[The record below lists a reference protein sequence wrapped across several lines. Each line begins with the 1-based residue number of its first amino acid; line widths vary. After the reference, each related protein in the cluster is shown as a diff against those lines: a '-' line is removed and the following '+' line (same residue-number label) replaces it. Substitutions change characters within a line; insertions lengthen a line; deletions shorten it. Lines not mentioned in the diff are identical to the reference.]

1 MSVKLSD
8 FASGVTLTDTDHV
21 VGYSNTNTGGERKW
35 TVANLRNSLI
45 TGAATTIDTEN
56 LTGSRALISDA
67 SGKVAASDIST
78 TKLNYL
84 TDVTANI
91 QGQINTKGPG
101 TVTSVT
107 GSAPISVTNG
117 TTTPAISIAAA
128 TQLAAGIMSSADK
141 IKLDGLT
148 DFTGSNQLLNNNGY
162 QKLPGGLIVQWGSTA
177 SNVGGINTSHSVT
190 FPIAFPT
197 AAYCVVIGTLTSSTD
212 SNGAQ
217 RMAQLVS
224 RTTTGFTWF
233 SDRFEGESNP
243 IGVHYIAIGS

>member
-1 MSVKLSD
+1 
-8 FASGVTLTDTDHV
+8 
-21 VGYSNTNTGGERKW
+21 
-35 TVANLRNSLI
+35 
-45 TGAATTIDTEN
+45 
-56 LTGSRALISDA
+56 
-67 SGKVAASDIST
+67 
-78 TKLNYL
+78 
-84 TDVTANI
+84 
-91 QGQINTKGPG
+91 
-101 TVTSVT
+101 
-107 GSAPISVTNG
+107 
-117 TTTPAISIAAA
+117 
-128 TQLAAGIMSSADK
+128 MSSADK

-148 DFTGSNQLLNNNGY
+148 QGIAAGDFTGSNQLLANNGY